1 MGEPESNYEMT
12 LYKKLIDELYKI
24 PTRDLF
30 SRPSMVQEKISIMRL
45 KLEGYFQG
53 LKEAKEQSFLQIDD
67 NYKDDDLLM
76 DDISPSCKKVEITHL
91 WTDPNPPKIPPR
103 IQGPQ

>member
-53 LKEAKEQSFLQIDD
+53 LKEAKGQSFLQIDD

-76 DDISPSCKKVEITHL
+76 DDISPSKVKIL